1 MMLLLME
8 GAAERLAGFLVLPLG
23 DASGLFPAQH
33 RCRMLPPSQAQPS
46 PACPWWLPPSSPPAV
61 LRPRSAAWGPRRGQ
75 PPPTRPHMWGPQVA
89 LPNPRAGE
97 DAMPRRRCPPCTMC
111 QHRPC
116 QHHPGHGPGLRS
128 HLLAREGFWG
138 RGGGEKGWV
147 TCRTGAGAWGSRT
160 SRFRQ
165 QRGERRKMP
174 QTPLERWS
182 GTGRQS
188 WRPQEGS
195 VAPAR
200 IADTGTLPKSTHSS
214 QNRHQRQKTLLPRF
228 SQSWKFLHKACQGG
242 FGWP

>member
-1 MMLLLME
+1 
-8 GAAERLAGFLVLPLG
+8 
-23 DASGLFPAQH
+23 
-33 RCRMLPPSQAQPS
+33 
-46 PACPWWLPPSSPPAV
+46 
-61 LRPRSAAWGPRRGQ
+61 
-75 PPPTRPHMWGPQVA
+75 
-89 LPNPRAGE
+89 
-97 DAMPRRRCPPCTMC
+97 
-111 QHRPC
+111 
-116 QHHPGHGPGLRS
+116 
-128 HLLAREGFWG
+128 
-138 RGGGEKGWV
+138 
-147 TCRTGAGAWGSRT
+147 
-160 SRFRQ
+160 
-165 QRGERRKMP
+165 MP